1 MPLDD
6 CLRVSLLEFAEELP
20 EARLLLRGA
29 VVYAFK
35 DSLLGDDPADVGDVN
50 AHGVE
55 ALNSI
60 RYLVLREE
68 LMDDTIRRD
77 NIVVAWVF
85 EASGFEHSKQGGD
98 RRLLT
103 PSSAVYSDVLDVSW
117 VVHINLV
124 LRA

>member
-6 CLRVSLLEFAEELP
+6 CLWVSLLEFAEELP

-29 VVYAFK
+29 VVYALK
-35 DSLLGDDPADVGDVN
+35 DSLLGDDPADVGDVD

-55 ALNSI
+55 ALDPI
-60 RYLVLREE
+60 RYLVFAEE
-68 LMDDTIRRD
+68 LMDDAIRRD
-77 NIVVAWVF
+77 YIVVAWVF
-85 EASGFEHSKQGGD
+85 EASVFEHGKQGWD

-103 PSSAVYSDVLDVSW
+103 PCGAVYSDVLDVSW
-117 VVHINLV
+117 VVHIDLI

>member
-6 CLRVSLLEFAEELP
+6 CLRVSLLELPEELS
-20 EARLLLRGA
+20 EAHLLLRGA
-29 VVYAFK
+29 VVYALK
-35 DSLLGDDPADVGDVN
+35 DSLLGDDPTDVGDVD

-55 ALNSI
+55 ALDSI

-77 NIVVAWVF
+77 NIVVAWVL
-85 EASGFEHSKQGGD
+85 EASGLEHGKQGGD
-98 RRLLT
+98 RRPLT
-103 PSSAVYSDVLDVSW
+103 PCGAVYSDVLDVSW
-117 VVHINLV
+117 VVHIDLI

>member
-20 EARLLLRGA
+20 EARLLLGRA
-29 VVYAFK
+29 VVYALK
-35 DSLLGDDPADVGDVN
+35 DSLLGDDSTDVSDVD

-55 ALNSI
+55 ALDTI
-60 RYLVLREE
+60 GYLVFGEE
-68 LMDDTIRRD
+68 LMDDAICRD
-77 NIVVAWVF
+77 NIVVAWSL
-85 EASGFEHSKQGGD
+85 EASGLEHSKQGGD

-103 PSSAVYSDVLDVSW
+103 PCGAVYSDVLDVYW
-117 VVHINLV
+117 IVHTDLI

>member
-29 VVYAFK
+29 VVYALK
-35 DSLLGDDPADVGDVN
+35 DSLMGDDPTYIGDVD

-55 ALNSI
+55 ALDSI
-60 RYLVLREE
+60 RYLVFSEE
-68 LMDDTIRRD
+68 LMDDAIRRD
-77 NIVVAWVF
+77 YIVVAWVL
-85 EASGFEHSKQGGD
+85 EASGLEHGKQGGD
-98 RRLLT
+98 RRPLT
-103 PSSAVYSDVLDVSW
+103 PCSAVYSDVLDVSW
-117 VVHINLV
+117 IVHIDLI

>member
-20 EARLLLRGA
+20 EARLLLGRA
-29 VVYAFK
+29 VVYALK
-35 DSLLGDDPADVGDVN
+35 SSLLGDDPTDVGDVD
-50 AHGVE
+50 AHRVKP
-55 ALNSI
+55 LDPI

-68 LMDDTIRRD
+68 LMDDTICRD

-85 EASGFEHSKQGGD
+85 EASGIEHGKQGGD
-98 RRLLT
+98 RRPLT

>member
-20 EARLLLRGA
+20 EARLLLGGA
-29 VVYAFK
+29 VVYALK
-35 DSLLGDDPADVGDVN
+35 GSLLGDDSTDVGDID

-55 ALNSI
+55 ALDSI

-68 LMDDTIRRD
+68 LMDDTICRD

-85 EASGFEHSKQGGD
+85 EASRLEHVKQGGD
-98 RRLLT
+98 RRPLT
-103 PSSAVYSDVLDVSW
+103 PCSAVYSDVLDVSW